1 MDAEQLSKMV
11 REIILETESVT
22 LPGLGSFVAEVVPA
36 SFSDKGYTI
45 NPPYRRLSFSHREGG
60 DTRLADLYA
69 ASNGVS
75 REEALQLLSEF
86 LSGLRETLMSRKAV
100 ALPGLGR
107 LRATRENNF
116 FFVPDENP
124 DIDPTGFGLYPIS
137 LKTHQETAEEVS
149 SAVSELAA
157 AFAPVPPAEEKPAEE
172 EPAEEKPFEE
182 IPAASVEELP
192 AGEESAAGETREERA
207 VPAEPEALAVPA
219 PSFWRRVA
227 VIACILLAA
236 FALFLILLAILGR
249 VAPDLADRLLY
260 TREEL
265 ELLKL

>member
-124 DIDPTGFGLYPIS
+124 DIDPSGFGLYPIS
-137 LKTHQETAEEVS
+137 LKTHQETVEEVS
-149 SAVSELAA
+149 AAMSELAA

-172 EPAEEKPFEE
+172 EPVEEELLEEKPAEE
-182 IPAASVEELP
+182 IPVVSVEEEP
-192 AGEESAAGETREERA
+192 V

-227 VIACILLAA
+227 VIVCILLAA

>member
-1 MDAEQLSKMV
+1 MV

-172 EPAEEKPFEE
+172 KPVEE

-192 AGEESAAGETREERA
+192 AGEESASGETREEPA
-207 VPAEPEALAVPA
+207 VPAESEALAVPA

>member
-157 AFAPVPPAEEKPAEE
+157 AFAPVPSAEEKPAEKKPVE
-172 EPAEEKPFEE
+172 EELLEEKPAEE
-182 IPAASVEELP
+182 IPVVSVEEEP
-192 AGEESAAGETREERA
+192 V
-207 VPAEPEALAVPA
+207 VPAESEALAVPA

-249 VAPDLADRLLY
+249 VTPDLADRLLY

>member
-36 SFSDKGYTI
+36 SFSDKGYTV

-172 EPAEEKPFEE
+172 EPVEEELLEEKPFEE
-182 IPAASVEELP
+182 IP
-192 AGEESAAGETREERA
+192 AGEESAAGETREEPA

>member
-1 MDAEQLSKMV
+1 MDAEQLSKLV

-157 AFAPVPPAEEKPAEE
+157 AFAPVPPAEEKPAEKKPVE
-172 EPAEEKPFEE
+172 EELLEEKPAEE
-182 IPAASVEELP
+182 IPVVSVEEEP
-192 AGEESAAGETREERA
+192 V

-227 VIACILLAA
+227 VIVCILLAA

>member
-157 AFAPVPPAEEKPAEE
+157 AFAPVPPAEEKPAEKKPVE
-172 EPAEEKPFEE
+172 EELLEEKPAEE
-182 IPAASVEELP
+182 IPVVSVEEEP
-192 AGEESAAGETREERA
+192 A

>member
-137 LKTHQETAEEVS
+137 LKTHQETVEEVS
-149 SAVSELAA
+149 AAMSELAA

-172 EPAEEKPFEE
+172 EPVEEELLEEKPAEE
-182 IPAASVEELP
+182 IPVVSVEEEP
-192 AGEESAAGETREERA
+192 V

-227 VIACILLAA
+227 VIVCILLAA